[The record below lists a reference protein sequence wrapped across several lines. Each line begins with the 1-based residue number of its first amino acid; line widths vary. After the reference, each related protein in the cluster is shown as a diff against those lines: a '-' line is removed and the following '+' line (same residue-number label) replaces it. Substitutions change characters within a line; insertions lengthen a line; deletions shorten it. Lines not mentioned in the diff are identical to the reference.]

1 MFRRGNRIQNGVE
14 LTRQSW
20 AALRANPQLL
30 VFPVISLVGMVI
42 VTILFLVPVS
52 ATGIFSAL
60 SEQNS
65 RSSGNVNNVLFTIVM
80 FLYYFVTYTVIIFS
94 NTALVGAAMKLA
106 RGETATVQDGI
117 NIALSH
123 MGKIFVYALIS
134 ATIGMLAR
142 AIRQSG
148 SNSRNPVGM
157 IIAAIIAGI
166 IQGAWNLVVFF
177 AIPVLV
183 VEDVSVMDSLK
194 RSVALFKQTWGE
206 QFTGSMAIS
215 AVSCLATIGL
225 LVGGVI
231 LISLAAMTQSTA
243 LIVIAVA
250 VVVLAFIFLSL
261 ISGALNGIFQASLYQ
276 YATTGDAGK
285 LIDTQLA
292 HDAFLPA
299 SS

>member
-1 MFRRGNRIQNGVE
+1 MFRRRNRIQNGVE

-20 AALRANPQLL
+20 AALRANPQLMI
-30 VFPVISLVGMVI
+30 FPVISLIGMII
-42 VTILFLVPVS
+42 VTILFFIPIS

-65 RSSGNVNNVLFTIVM
+65 RGSGNGSNTLFVIVL

-94 NTALVGAAMKLA
+94 NTALVGAALKLA

-117 NIALSH
+117 NIALSR

-142 AIRQSG
+142 AIRESG
-148 SNSRNPVGM
+148 SNSKNIVGA
-157 IIAAIIAGI
+157 ILAAIVAGI

-183 VEDVSVMDSLK
+183 VEDIGVIDSLK

-206 QFTGSMAIS
+206 QFTGSVAIS
-215 AVSCLATIGL
+215 ALSCLATLALGI
-225 LVGGVI
+225 VAVV
-231 LISLAAMTQSTA
+231 LISLAAATQSGV
-243 LIVIAVA
+243 VIA
-250 VVVLAFIFLSL
+250 LAIGIIILGFVFLSL
-261 ISGALNGIFQASLYQ
+261 ITGAINGIFQASLYQ

-292 HDAFLPA
+292 RNAFLP
-299 SS
+299 SVN

>member
-20 AALRANPQLL
+20 AALRANPQLM
-30 VFPVISLVGMVI
+30 VFPVISLIGMII
-42 VTILFLVPVS
+42 VTILFFVPVS

-60 SEQNS
+60 SEQNG
-65 RSSGNVNNVLFTIVM
+65 RSSNVSSTLFTIVM

-94 NTALVGAAMKLA
+94 NTALVGAALKLA

-117 NIALSH
+117 NIALSR

-142 AIRQSG
+142 AVRQSG
-148 SNSRNPVGM
+148 ANSRNPVGM

-183 VEDVSVMDSLK
+183 VEDLGVMDSLK
-194 RSVALFKQTWGE
+194 RSVGLFKQTWGE

-215 AVSCLATIGL
+215 ALGCLATLGL
-225 LVGGVI
+225 MVVGFV
-231 LISLAAMTQSTA
+231 LITLAVATQSTII
-243 LIVIAVA
+243 IVLAVA
-250 VVVLAFIFLSL
+250 VVVLAFIFLAL
-261 ISGALNGIFQASLYQ
+261 ISGAINGIFQASLYQ

-285 LIDTQLA
+285 LIDTDLA
-292 HDAFLPA
+292 RGAFAPVA
-299 SS
+299 K

>member
-1 MFRRGNRIQNGVE
+1 MFRRGSRIQNGLE

-30 VFPVISLVGMVI
+30 IFPVISLIGMII
-42 VTILFLVPVS
+42 VTILFFVPVT

-60 SEQNS
+60 SEQNG
-65 RSSGNVNNVLFTIVM
+65 RSSGNVNSTVFTILM

-117 NIALSH
+117 NIAMSRIS
-123 MGKIFVYALIS
+123 KIIVYALIS
-134 ATIGMLAR
+134 ATVGMIAR

-148 SNSRNPVGM
+148 SSRNPVGM
-157 IIAAIIAGI
+157 IIAAIIASI

-183 VEDVSVMDSLK
+183 VENVGVMDSLK
-194 RSVALFKQTWGE
+194 RSFALFKETWGE
-206 QFTGSMAIS
+206 KFTGSLAIG
-215 AVSCLATIGL
+215 AVSCLVTLGL
-225 LVGGVI
+225 VLVGGV
-231 LISLAAMTQSTA
+231 
-243 LIVIAVA
+243 LIVLAVATKSIVVIVLTVA

-261 ISGALNGIFQASLYQ
+261 INGALNGIFQASLYQ

-292 HDAFLPA
+292 RDAFSINA
-299 SS
+299 T

>member
-20 AALRANPQLL
+20 AALRANPQLM
-30 VFPVISLVGMVI
+30 VFPVISLIGMII
-42 VTILFLVPVS
+42 VTILFFVPVS

-60 SEQNS
+60 SEQNG
-65 RSSGNVNNVLFTIVM
+65 RSSNVSSTLFTIVM

-94 NTALVGAAMKLA
+94 NTALVGAALKLA

-117 NIALSH
+117 NIALSR

-157 IIAAIIAGI
+157 IIAAIVAGI

-183 VEDVSVMDSLK
+183 VEDLGVMDSLK
-194 RSVALFKQTWGE
+194 RSVGLFKQTWGE

-215 AVSCLATIGL
+215 ALGCLATLGL
-225 LVGGVI
+225 MVVGFV
-231 LISLAAMTQSTA
+231 LITLAVATQSTII
-243 LIVIAVA
+243 IVLAVA
-250 VVVLAFIFLSL
+250 VVVLAFIFLAL
-261 ISGALNGIFQASLYQ
+261 ISGAINGIFQASLYQ

-285 LIDTQLA
+285 LINTDLA
-292 HDAFLPA
+292 RGAFAPVA
-299 SS
+299 K

>member
-30 VFPVISLVGMVI
+30 LFPVISLIGMII
-42 VTILFLVPVS
+42 VTILFFVPVS
-52 ATGIFSAL
+52 ATGIFAAL
-60 SEQNS
+60 SEQNG
-65 RSSGNVNNVLFTIVM
+65 RSSGNINQTLFTIVI

-94 NTALVGAAMKLA
+94 NTALVGAALKLA

-117 NIALSH
+117 NIALSR

-142 AIRQSG
+142 AVRNSG
-148 SNSRNPVGM
+148 NNSRNLVGM
-157 IIAAIIAGI
+157 IIANVVASI

-183 VEDVSVMDSLK
+183 VEDLGVMDSLK
-194 RSVALFKQTWGE
+194 RSVGLFKQTWGE

-215 AVSCLATIGL
+215 AVGCLATLAL
-225 LVGGVI
+225 LVVGFV
-231 LISLAAMTQSTA
+231 LITLAVATKSIV
-243 LIVIAVA
+243 LIVLTIA

-285 LIDTQLA
+285 LIDTKLA
-292 HDAFLPA
+292 RDAFAP
-299 SS
+299 SVN

>member
-1 MFRRGNRIQNGVE
+1 
-14 LTRQSW
+14 
-20 AALRANPQLL
+20 
-30 VFPVISLVGMVI
+30 MVI
-42 VTILFLVPVS
+42 VTILFFIPVS

-65 RSSGNVNNVLFTIVM
+65 RSSGNVNNTLFTIMM

-94 NTALVGAAMKLA
+94 NTALVGAAMRLA

-117 NIALSH
+117 NIALSRL
-123 MGKIFVYALIS
+123 GKIFVYAAIS

-157 IIAAIIAGI
+157 IISAIIASI
-166 IQGAWNLVVFF
+166 IQASWNLVVFF

-183 VEDVSVMDSLK
+183 VEDVGVIDSLK

-206 QFTGSMAIS
+206 QFTGSMAIG
-215 AVSCLATIGL
+215 AVSCLATIALSVVAFVIIGL
-225 LVGGVI
+225 AVSIGN
-231 LISLAAMTQSTA
+231 TA
-243 LIVIAVA
+243 LIILAIA
-250 VVVLAFIFLSL
+250 VVVLGFIFLSL
-261 ISGALNGIFQASLYQ
+261 ISGAINGIFQASLYQ

-299 SS
+299 TR

>member
-1 MFRRGNRIQNGVE
+1 MFRRRNRIQNGVE

-20 AALRANPQLL
+20 AALRANPQLMI
-30 VFPVISLVGMVI
+30 FPVISLIGMII
-42 VTILFLVPVS
+42 VTILFFIPVS

-60 SEQNS
+60 SESNS
-65 RSSGNVNNVLFTIVM
+65 RGSGNGSNTLFVIVL

-94 NTALVGAAMKLA
+94 NTALVGAALKLA

-117 NIALSH
+117 NIALSR

-142 AIRQSG
+142 AIRESG
-148 SNSRNPVGM
+148 SNSKNIVGA
-157 IIAAIIAGI
+157 ILAAVIAGI

-183 VEDVSVMDSLK
+183 VEDIGVIDSLK

-206 QFTGSMAIS
+206 QFTGSVAIS
-215 AVSCLATIGL
+215 ALSCLATL
-225 LVGGVI
+225 ALGV
-231 LISLAAMTQSTA
+231 
-243 LIVIAVA
+243 VA
-250 VVVLAFIFLSL
+250 VVLIGLAAATQSGVVIALAIGIIILGFIFLSL
-261 ISGALNGIFQASLYQ
+261 ITGAINGIFQASLYQ

-292 HDAFLPA
+292 RNAFLP
-299 SS
+299 SVN

>member
-20 AALRANPQLL
+20 AALRANPQLMI
-30 VFPVISLVGMVI
+30 FPVISLIGMVI
-42 VTILFLVPVS
+42 VTILFFIPVS
-52 ATGIFSAL
+52 ATGIFAAV
-60 SEQNS
+60 SEQGSRNS
-65 RSSGNVNNVLFTIVM
+65 HNINQTLFTIVI

-94 NTALVGAAMKLA
+94 NTALVGAALKLA
-106 RGETATVQDGI
+106 RGEKATVQDGI
-117 NIALSH
+117 NIALSR

-142 AIRQSG
+142 AVRNSG
-148 SNSRNPVGM
+148 NNSRNLVGM
-157 IIAAIIAGI
+157 IIANVIASI

-183 VEDVSVMDSLK
+183 VEDVGVIDSLK

-206 QFTGSMAIS
+206 QFTGSMAIG
-215 AVSCLATIGL
+215 AVSCLATIALFVVAGIL
-225 LVGGVI
+225 IAIAAASQSVI
-231 LISLAAMTQSTA
+231 LIGIT
-243 LIVIAVA
+243 IA
-250 VVVLAFIFLSL
+250 VVVLGFIFLSL
-261 ISGALNGIFQASLYQ
+261 VSGAINGIFQASLYQ

-299 SS
+299 TR

>member
-20 AALRANPQLL
+20 AALRANPQLM
-30 VFPVISLVGMVI
+30 VFPIISLIGMII
-42 VTILFLVPVS
+42 VTILFFIPVS
-52 ATGIFSAL
+52 ATGIFTAI
-60 SEQNS
+60 SE
-65 RSSGNVNNVLFTIVM
+65 SSNRNAHDINQTLFTIIV
-80 FLYYFVTYTVIIFS
+80 FLYYFVTYTVVIFS

-117 NIALSH
+117 NIALSR

-134 ATIGMLAR
+134 ATVGMLAR
-142 AIRQSG
+142 AMRDSG
-148 SNSRNPVGM
+148 RNSRNIGAM
-157 IIAAIIAGI
+157 IIANIIAGI

-183 VEDVSVMDSLK
+183 VEDLGVIDSLK
-194 RSVALFKQTWGE
+194 RSVGLFKQTWGE
-206 QFTGSMAIS
+206 QFTGSMAIG
-215 AVSCLATIGL
+215 AVSCLVTLAL
-225 LVGGVI
+225 FVVGGV
-231 LISLAAMTQSTA
+231 LIALAAMTKSVV
-243 LIVIAVA
+243 LIVITIA
-250 VVVLAFIFLSL
+250 VVVLAFVFVSL
-261 ISGALNGIFQASLYQ
+261 INGAVNGIFQASLYQ

-299 SS
+299 TN

>member
-20 AALRANPQLL
+20 LALRANPQLL
-30 VFPVISLVGMVI
+30 VFPVISLIGMVI
-42 VTILFLVPVS
+42 VTILFFIPVS

-65 RSSGNVNNVLFTIVM
+65 RGSGNVNNMLFTIMM

-94 NTALVGAAMKLA
+94 NTALVGAAMRLA

-117 NIALSH
+117 NIALSRL
-123 MGKIFVYALIS
+123 GKIFVYAAIS
-134 ATIGMLAR
+134 ATVGMLAR

-157 IIAAIIAGI
+157 IISAIIASI
-166 IQGAWNLVVFF
+166 IQASWNLVVFF

-183 VEDVSVMDSLK
+183 VEDLGVIDSLK
-194 RSVALFKQTWGE
+194 RSVGLFKQTWGE

-225 LVGGVI
+225 TVAAVVI
-231 LISLAAMTQSTA
+231 IGLAAAIGNTA
-243 LIVIAVA
+243 LIILAVA
-250 VVVLAFIFLSL
+250 VVFLGFIFLSL
-261 ISGALNGIFQASLYQ
+261 ISGAINGIFQASLYQ

-299 SS
+299 TR

>member
-1 MFRRGNRIQNGVE
+1 
-14 LTRQSW
+14 
-20 AALRANPQLL
+20 
-30 VFPVISLVGMVI
+30 MVI
-42 VTILFLVPVS
+42 VNILFFIPVS
-52 ATGIFSAL
+52 ATGIFSAI

-65 RSSGNVNNVLFTIVM
+65 RGSGNINQTLFTIVI

-94 NTALVGAAMKLA
+94 NTALVGAALKLA

-117 NIALSH
+117 NIALSR

-142 AIRQSG
+142 ALRNSG
-148 SNSRNPVGM
+148 NNSKNIVGM
-157 IIAAIIAGI
+157 IIANIVASI
-166 IQGAWNLVVFF
+166 IQASWNLVVFF

-183 VEDVSVMDSLK
+183 VEDVGVIDSLK

-206 QFTGSMAIS
+206 QFTGSMAIG
-215 AVSCLATIGL
+215 AVSCLATLALSVGAVVLIGL
-225 LVGGVI
+225 
-231 LISLAAMTQSTA
+231 AAATESVA
-243 LIVIAVA
+243 LIAIAVI
-250 VVVLAFIFLSL
+250 VVVFGFIFLSL
-261 ISGALNGIFQASLYQ
+261 ISGAINGIFQASLYQ

-299 SS
+299 AQ